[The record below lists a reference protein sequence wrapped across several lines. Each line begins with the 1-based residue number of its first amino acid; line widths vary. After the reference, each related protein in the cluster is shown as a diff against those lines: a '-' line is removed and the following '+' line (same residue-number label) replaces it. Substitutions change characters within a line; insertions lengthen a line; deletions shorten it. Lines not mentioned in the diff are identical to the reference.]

1 MENPTKSDR
10 NSKELV
16 YKFLV
21 KFITEN
27 LYAPTIREICQ
38 GTYLSSTSSVA
49 HHLSVLEK
57 EGKIEIKGNSSR
69 AIKLVGYKFIKVED

>member
-1 MENPTKSDR
+1 MENQIRQGGD
-10 NSKELV
+10 SKELV
-16 YKFLV
+16 YDFLV

-27 LYAPTIREICQ
+27 LFAPSIREICE